1 MRHAMSGRKFG
12 RDTNERKALMLN
24 LAKSLVQYEQIKTT
38 LPKAKD
44 LRPYVEKLI
53 TLGKQNTLHARRQLL
68 AVLGDN
74 ALATK
79 VMTVLANRYES
90 RPGGYTR
97 IIKAGFRHGD
107 AAPVAYIEF
116 VERDPAAKP
125 KQEKVVDE
133 VQETPVQ

>member
-125 KQEKVVDE
+125 KQEKIVDE
-133 VQETPVQ
+133 IQEAPIQ